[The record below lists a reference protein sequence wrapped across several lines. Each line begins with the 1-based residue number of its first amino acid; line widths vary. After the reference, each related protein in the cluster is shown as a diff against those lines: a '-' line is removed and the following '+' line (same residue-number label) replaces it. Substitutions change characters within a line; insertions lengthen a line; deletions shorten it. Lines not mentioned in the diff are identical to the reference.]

1 MRKILFVMMMLS
13 LALFGDAGDKKITL
27 LGHIKDDIN
36 KKLSP
41 KQLEKDLTTSKHT
54 LYNPWEKRSDE
65 YEGVLLNDFVKFY
78 GKDGFKALH
87 LIALDDYKVTIS
99 KELMESE
106 RILLVTKING
116 QYQPIKQKGP
126 MRIVFLDFDKTDTK
140 YEKSLPLWLWM
151 INKIEFE

>member
-1 MRKILFVMMMLS
+1 MKKILLILMIFA

-27 LGHIKDDIN
+27 LGNIKDTVS

-54 LYNPWEKRSDE
+54 LYNPWEKRTDE

-78 GKDGFKALH
+78 GKDGLKALH

-99 KELMESE
+99 KELMDSE
-106 RILLVTKING
+106 RILLVTKINN

-126 MRIVFLDFDKTDTK
+126 MRIVFLDFDKTDAK

-151 INKIEFE
+151 ISKIEFE